1 MRDVLLDEPQL
12 AQRLIEPAPAPLLA
26 PLAEP
31 ALGAH
36 AAEGLDLILE
46 GFLLHHG
53 TPLHIDL
60 DDVGRRVLAGD
71 FCYAAGLVRVA
82 EPGDLE
88 VISMLAELIS
98 LATGLVAGGRREA
111 LVPLWLATAVAAGGR
126 DRRDAYAQAVDA
138 LRAGHDAEQLAALA
152 REAGDAPAARL
163 SAVLA

>member
-12 AQRLIEPAPAPLLA
+12 AQRLTDPAPAPLLA
-26 PLAEP
+26 PLAAP

-53 TPLHIDL
+53 SPLHVDL

-82 EPGDLE
+82 EPGDLD

-111 LVPLWLATAVAAGGR
+111 LVPLWLATAIAAGDPGR
-126 DRRDAYAQAVDA
+126 REEYARAVEALSGRGDADP
-138 LRAGHDAEQLAALA
+138 LGALA
-152 REAGDAPAARL
+152 EGAGAGPAERL
-163 SAVLA
+163 AAVLA